1 MGTFL
6 FLLFLIFIV
15 YPIVAALIKINR
27 FKRQARRAYEEAY
40 GRKSGHGSENRQR
53 KAGWSDDAP
62 KRKKKIDPD
71 VGEYVKYEELEVE
84 RTYTE
89 SSTSTRIQYSQTEQ
103 QISDAEWEDIK

>member
-15 YPIVAALIKINR
+15 YPIVAALIKINK
-27 FKRQARRAYEEAY
+27 FKRQARRAYNEAFANA
-40 GRKSGHGSENRQR
+40 SGQAPEGRQR
-53 KAGWSDDAP
+53 KAGWSDDTP
-62 KRKKKIDPD
+62 KRKKKIDPN

-89 SSTSTRIQYSQTEQ
+89 TSASTRARYTQVEQ
-103 QISDAEWEDIK
+103 QVSDAEWEDIK